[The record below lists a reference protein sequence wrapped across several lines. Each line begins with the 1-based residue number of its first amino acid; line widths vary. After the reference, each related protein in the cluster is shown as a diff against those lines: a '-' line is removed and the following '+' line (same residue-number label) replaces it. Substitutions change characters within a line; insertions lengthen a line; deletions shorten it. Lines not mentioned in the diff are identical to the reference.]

1 MKLKIWDDSMAEGQ
15 HEGQSVSFPE
25 PHWHEKTKGNAGFT
39 PHSRYMRPQAKKIKV
54 CNLCTTTFIEAETYL
69 YIVHV
74 GRNLPDQP
82 KGRQGREYSK

>member
-25 PHWHEKTKGNAGFT
+25 PHRREKTKGDAGFT

-54 CNLCTTTFIEAETYL
+54 CIYARPPSSKRRLTHIL
-69 YIVHV
+69 YT
-74 GRNLPDQP
+74 
-82 KGRQGREYSK
+82 